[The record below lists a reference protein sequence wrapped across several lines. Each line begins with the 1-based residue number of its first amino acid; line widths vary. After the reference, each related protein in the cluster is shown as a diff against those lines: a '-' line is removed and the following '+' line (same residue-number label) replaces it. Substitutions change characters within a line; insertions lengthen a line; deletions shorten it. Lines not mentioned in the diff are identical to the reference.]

1 MTPER
6 SDAQALRDTREVLSG
21 DDRERQGNAVY
32 AVYVAVIAAGA
43 YGVPAAQSFFRV
55 IDPAWLAAHLTG
67 PSAVVL
73 AAAALGGLLTFA
85 YRAGHLRGP
94 VVPGLPYLDTVAA
107 GPLDRALTLRPWWR
121 LAVFGCVVA
130 GVLTGLVVGAGLAIA
145 GLAGAVVL
153 VPGVLG
159 GAAVGLVVAGAWLH
173 GQVRSWPTGDRGPA
187 VFLRQRRSLRA
198 LHLTLLRTQSAR
210 AVTVGGA
217 VLAGD
222 LRAARLEVGTP
233 VTRARRTRL
242 RSRGPSATMVRRD
255 LLGLRRSP
263 GSAATGLVLT
273 GAAAY
278 ALVHASGPGT
288 PSVIALA
295 GLVLGYLGVSAWAEG
310 LRLQGDNAGT
320 PPLLG
325 IAPLDEAL
333 AHLVVPGVGYLGTV
347 VVVGGASVA
356 LGHAT
361 LVGVGWA
368 VVLAGL
374 LVAAQA
380 MAAFRGLPPVNLFS
394 PGSGVVTTV
403 LWYSVPLLVPVVC
416 GTAATALLTADRAS
430 LAVSVLMGTTYLA
443 GLYARRRVRVL
454 VEAHRA

>member
-1 MTPER
+1 M
-6 SDAQALRDTREVLSG
+6 
-21 DDRERQGNAVY
+21 
-32 AVYVAVIAAGA
+32 
-43 YGVPAAQSFFRV
+43 
-55 IDPAWLAAHLTG
+55 
-67 PSAVVL
+67 
-73 AAAALGGLLTFA
+73 
-85 YRAGHLRGP
+85 
-94 VVPGLPYLDTVAA
+94 
-107 GPLDRALTLRPWWR
+107 
-121 LAVFGCVVA
+121 
-130 GVLTGLVVGAGLAIA
+130 
-145 GLAGAVVL
+145 
-153 VPGVLG
+153 
-159 GAAVGLVVAGAWLH
+159 
-173 GQVRSWPTGDRGPA
+173 RSWPTGDRGPA

-295 GLVLGYLGVSAWAEG
+295 GLVLAYLGVSAWSEG

-325 IAPLDEAL
+325 HRAA
-333 AHLVVPGVGYLGTV
+333 GR
-347 VVVGGASVA
+347 GAGPPRRSRTS
-356 LGHAT
+356 AT
-361 LVGVGWA
+361 WARWPWSVGVRRRSATRRWSA
-368 VVLAGL
+368 SAGPSCSP
-374 LVAAQA
+374 VCSW
-380 MAAFRGLPPVNLFS
+380 RPRRWPP
-394 PGSGVVTTV
+394 SGVCRRSTCSRRAAASVTTV
-403 LWYSVPLLVPVVC
+403 LWYAVPLLVPVVC